1 MGNGTPGPDD
11 TIIDGGMWANH
22 TAGTNLGLPAQ
33 HAAGL
38 DDTIGGD
45 NDFGLDGDQGWIG
58 DGDAIA
64 QQAVAGAV
72 VEQCFGRC
80 QLTTIIDAPGIAEIA
95 GGDGAHGTHAQLID
109 GHGNQIGEVVFIA
122 NAIGLDAGQG
132 VAEPLPA
139 DDHDAA
145 IGLTDEA
152 LGIIAVFGFDN
163 RHHLPGRITDDS
175 AIVVGGGHIKAEQ
188 PQGGVVGLLI
198 GDDAGH
204 GIGLEQ
210 GGITKQHDYVT
221 VCSGNGRQRLE
232 QGVGSATAFVLGDVM
247 IVGATGRLDGGVGV
261 GSNDDADLPGL

>member
-1 MGNGTPGPDD
+1 MGNGTPCPDD
-11 TIIDGGMWANH
+11 TIIDGGVGANH

-38 DDTIGGD
+38 DNTIGGD
-45 NDFGLDGDQGWIG
+45 SDFGLDGDQGRIG

-72 VEQCFGRC
+72 VEQCFGRR
-80 QLTTIIDAPGIAEIA
+80 QLTTIIDAPGITKIA
-95 GGDGAHGTHAQLID
+95 GGNGAHGTYAQLID

-139 DDHDAA
+139 DDHDAT
-145 IGLTDEA
+145 IGFTDEA

-163 RHHLPGRITDDS
+163 RHYLSAGVTDDS
-175 AIVVGGGHIKAEQ
+175 AIVVGGGHVKAEQ
-188 PQGGVVGLLI
+188 PEGGMVGLFV

-221 VCSGNGRQRLE
+221 VCSGNRRQRLE
-232 QGVGSATAFVLGDVM
+232 QGVGSATTFVLGDVVV
-247 IVGATGRLDGGVGV
+247 VGATGRLDGSVGV
-261 GSNDDADLPGL
+261 GCDNDADLPGL